1 MGCQSNRQTP
11 AHRRLQRAEAPTC
24 SLLVEP
30 ADLGG
35 KHLCFKPWGPAW
47 PPCLLCLRP
56 ASRLVTWKS
65 VGCLFTAKSHWF
77 WCQHIS
83 QRAEK
88 ASGGKR
94 TILCST
100 AGWGQPRRSHWGPS
114 DAPAPE
120 ASSQTCLGTN
130 ADRSC
135 SSGGSRVFWSTSWG
149 PKPYSVLLLP
159 QGHTRHTHRC
169 KCTHTTHA
177 HAVSHTCTQTGAC
190 THTHS
195 HSHPHRCTLRCVYAL
210 TYTLRHI
217 LTHMQM
223 HRHTETHAQM
233 GAHTQKCTPR
243 HMQTHTVCMH
253 GCMHSHA
260 CRHIHTR
267 RHTLTYTHAGAY
279 TDTPPDTGTPRRT
292 HLEHTQPSAHTHTH
306 AHTLDGMGRLGVW
319 SLET

>member
-100 AGWGQPRRSHWGPS
+100 AGWGQPCRGHWGPS

-190 THTHS
+190 THTHIHTHTDAHSGVCTHLHTHSDTFS
-195 HSHPHRCTLRCVYAL
+195 HTCRCTD
-210 TYTLRHI
+210 TLRHT
-217 LTHMQM
+217 L
-223 HRHTETHAQM
+223 RWVHTLRN
-233 GAHTQKCTPR
+233 AHPDTC
-243 HMQTHTVCMH
+243 
-253 GCMHSHA
+253 
-260 CRHIHTR
+260 
-267 RHTLTYTHAGAY
+267 RHTLSACMGACTHMHADTYIHADTHSH
-279 TDTPPDTGTPRRT
+279 TLTQVHTQT
-292 HLEHTQPSAHTHTH
+292 HLQTQARPDAHT
-306 AHTLDGMGRLGVW
+306 
-319 SLET
+319 